1 MQLDRT
7 PAINWDC
14 SDKPGCSVSAMKT
27 YPKCRMGVDIGFQSG
42 KREFF
47 FGDVS
52 CRGSINRL
60 LKKEH
65 WYTYLWEE
73 MAGHVFLLGILI

>member
-1 MQLDRT
+1 M
-7 PAINWDC
+7 P
-14 SDKPGCSVSAMKT
+14 AMKT
-27 YPKCRMGVDIGFQSG
+27 YPKCRMGVDIGFQAG

-47 FGDVS
+47 FGDVG

-65 WYTYLWEE
+65 WAFSCGKRWLVI
-73 MAGHVFLLGILI
+73 VFLLGILT